1 MADKDLIAQQGLLY
15 QSRYYDPSLSFEQP
29 FAKSMG
35 IVQKILSD
43 RKAQKADVES
53 KVASYLENMGEPLNV
68 AKISPKYRNA
78 VNNFLIS
85 KRNEYAQA
93 ARVAGRYS
101 PTSTAYME
109 SVSKMNSISDAFQ
122 QLSTQFDIFKNMKEE
137 DLPDF
142 TNRLVSEGN
151 EPGNLN
157 ILTDVLTDK
166 HDIEITENG
175 NISFIGNGNVT
186 ELNSLPKYFNKDFK
200 TANKV
205 VNLNKSIYNSGNK
218 LDGASKN
225 FHKLQLKNW
234 ITEGGRETLISLAT
248 DDFIIDGGL
257 GIDPNLIKDETKH
270 SELMDIVVNQYI
282 DMFDKTAAAG
292 YNQAEAKRKRL
303 DNENNGNDNVFS
315 FNDLTASVRQEVTLR
330 KQDALETKQFAVN
343 IFKKIKDGET
353 NVGAEYIAFMKSRDK
368 NFDATKFIT
377 ADEHYKLYKAGLSD
391 KDKKKKTE
399 QEIKKAYE
407 EEYGANNYL
416 FKLNKGVTDAN
427 FDMDYAP
434 INPFTA
440 ENPTQLYRELMLQIG
455 FSFEAI
461 GWYNQQATSSNTSN
475 ASNTSNTSNASNT
488 SDTSNASNASDEE
501 GILDIKP
508 E

>member
-35 IVQKILSD
+35 IVQKILND
-43 RKAQKADVES
+43 RKAQKANVES
-53 KVASYLENMGEPLNV
+53 KVATYLENMGEPLNV
-68 AKISPKYRNA
+68 AKISPKYRNV

-93 ARVAGRYS
+93 ARVAGRYN

-122 QLSTQFDIFKNMKEE
+122 QLSAQFDVFKNMKEE

-175 NISFIGNGNVT
+175 NISFISNGNVT
-186 ELNSLPKYFNKDFK
+186 ELNGLPKYFNKDFK

-205 VNLNKSIYNSGNK
+205 VKLNKSIYGSGNK
-218 LDGASKN
+218 LDDASKS

-248 DDFIIDGGL
+248 DDFIVDGGL
-257 GIDPNLIKDETKH
+257 GIDPNLIKDETRH
-270 SELMDIVVNQYI
+270 SELIDIVVRQYV
-282 DMFDKTAAAG
+282 DMFDKTATAG
-292 YNQAEAKRKRL
+292 YNQAEAKRRRL
-303 DNENNGNDNVFS
+303 AENNGNNGNDDGFS
-315 FNDLTASVRQEVTLR
+315 FDDLTPALKQEIKLR
-330 KQDALETKQFAVN
+330 KQDALDAKKFAINIFNKIQAGETKSF
-343 IFKKIKDGET
+343 
-353 NVGAEYIAFMKSRDK
+353 GADYISFLKSRDK
-368 NFDATKFIT
+368 SFDATKFIT
-377 ADEHYKLYKAGLSD
+377 ADAHYKLFKSNLS
-391 KDKKKKTE
+391 KDEKNKTE
-399 QEIKKAYE
+399 QEIKEAYE
-407 EEYGANNYL
+407 KDYGTNNYL

-427 FDMDYAP
+427 FVMDYSP

-440 ENPTQLYRELMLQIG
+440 ENPTQLYRELMLEIG
-455 FSFEAI
+455 FSSQAV
-461 GWYNQQATSSNTSN
+461 GWYNQQVTSPTTSS
-475 ASNTSNTSNASNT
+475 
-488 SDTSNASNASDEE
+488 DASDE
-501 GILDIKP
+501 GILDN
-508 E
+508 

>member
-175 NISFIGNGNVT
+175 NISFISNGNVT
-186 ELNSLPKYFNKDFK
+186 ELNGLPKYFNKDFK

-205 VNLNKSIYNSGNK
+205 VKLNKSIYSSGNK
-218 LDGASKN
+218 LDDASKN

-248 DDFIIDGGL
+248 DDFIVDGGL
-257 GIDPNLIKDETKH
+257 GIDPNLIKDETRH
-270 SELMDIVVNQYI
+270 SELIDIVVSQYV
-282 DMFDKTAAAG
+282 DMFDKTATAG
-292 YNQAEAKRKRL
+292 YNQAEAKRRRSA
-303 DNENNGNDNVFS
+303 NENNGNDNGFS
-315 FNDLTASVRQEVTLR
+315 FDDLTPALKQEITLR
-330 KQDALETKQFAVN
+330 KQDALDAKNFAINIFNKIQAGETKNF
-343 IFKKIKDGET
+343 
-353 NVGAEYIAFMKSRDK
+353 GAEYISFLKSRDK

-377 ADEHYKLYKAGLSD
+377 ADEHYKLHKAGLS
-391 KDKKKKTE
+391 KDEKNKTE
-399 QEIKKAYE
+399 QEIKEAYE
-407 EEYGANNYL
+407 KEYGTNNYL
-416 FKLNKGVTDAN
+416 FKLNKGATDAN
-427 FDMDYAP
+427 YAWYFAP

-440 ENPTQLYRELMLQIG
+440 ENPTQLYRELMLEIG
-455 FSFEAI
+455 FSPQAI
-461 GWYNQQATSSNTSN
+461 GWYNQQATPPATSS
-475 ASNTSNTSNASNT
+475 
-488 SDTSNASNASDEE
+488 DE
-501 GILDIKP
+501 GILDN
-508 E
+508 